1 MNSLITSQYLKIT
14 EKIKNEITI
23 VMILAVLN
31 AFLFIIIIFINKYEV
46 ADTTTAS
53 YLIYSLY

>member
-1 MNSLITSQYLKIT
+1 MNSLIKSQYLKIT

-23 VMILAVLN
+23 VMILAALN
-31 AFLFIIIIFINKYEV
+31 TFLFIIIIFINKYEV

-53 YLIYSLY
+53 YFVYSLY